1 MHIQLIGEDMSNFL
15 KLISDNN
22 NSFKAKQKIEERKF
36 IEDFWDFDY
45 SINKEVK
52 VQVDEYFQY
61 LEDKIKNDEKL
72 KEVLIVKIPANSNKL
87 IEEDLNT
94 FKEKE
99 YILEKLDIL
108 NEDYKMPIVLFLV
121 VEEKKKILKKYERK
135 YPNLII
141 STRYSED
148 PKLFQENGQIKNLLL
163 RFCSIHNNLGETFSI
178 GEDLNS
184 IGYDL
189 IENYYPFN
197 INICCLGKSGQG
209 KSTGVNTLLN
219 DYKAK
224 ESSDGSSQTKK
235 ITIYQVK
242 DAPLKIIDVP
252 GFDSDEN
259 IMSIV
264 NELKDRAEEINK
276 LKYNIH
282 FFLYF
287 LKYSDN
293 RMFSE
298 YERPIIEE
306 INKYKD
312 SKVIYVITHSY
323 KNANEKFEN
332 EKLKRIKKINN
343 SINSLRDLADEKKK
357 MMYADND
364 NVIFVNFHKDSELN
378 IKEFG
383 KKELF
388 KKLYY
393 IFINSN
399 FYKKNNDNFSKEKID
414 EQISILKERAYNLL
428 LWNRI
433 GGAIIGVLPGIDWLV
448 QRYVIKY
455 NTVKK
460 IGQVFGINIK
470 FIDEQNKIQNKVNK
484 EDGNIFSGMD
494 LNLEIDGDKIIK

>member
-1 MHIQLIGEDMSNFL
+1 M
-15 KLISDNN
+15 K
-22 NSFKAKQKIEERKF
+22 
-36 IEDFWDFDY
+36 
-45 SINKEVK
+45 
-52 VQVDEYFQY
+52 YF
-61 LEDKIKNDEKL
+61 
-72 KEVLIVKIPANSNKL
+72 SNKSK
-87 IEEDLNT
+87 IG
-94 FKEKE
+94 
-99 YILEKLDIL
+99 
-108 NEDYKMPIVLFLV
+108 
-121 VEEKKKILKKYERK
+121 KKI
-135 YPNLII
+135 I
-141 STRYSED
+141 
-148 PKLFQENGQIKNLLL
+148 
-163 RFCSIHNNLGETFSI
+163 
-178 GEDLNS
+178 
-184 IGYDL
+184 
-189 IENYYPFN
+189 
-197 INICCLGKSGQG
+197 
-209 KSTGVNTLLN
+209 
-219 DYKAK
+219 
-224 ESSDGSSQTKK
+224 
-235 ITIYQVK
+235 
-242 DAPLKIIDVP
+242 
-252 GFDSDEN
+252 
-259 IMSIV
+259 
-264 NELKDRAEEINK
+264 K

-428 LWNRI
+428 FWNRI

-470 FIDEQNKIQNKVNK
+470 FIDEQNKIMILKLIK
-484 EDGNIFSGMD
+484 LKTLLKKIPLEDVI
-494 LNLEIDGDKIIK
+494 